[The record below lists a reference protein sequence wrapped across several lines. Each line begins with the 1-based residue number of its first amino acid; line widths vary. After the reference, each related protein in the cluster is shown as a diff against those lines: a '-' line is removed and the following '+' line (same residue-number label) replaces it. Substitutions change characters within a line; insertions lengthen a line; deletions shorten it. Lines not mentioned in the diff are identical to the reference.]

1 MEEQKKFAGD
11 EVSFGSAISFS
22 LTDLIHL
29 VINNWYWFVI
39 SVAICMAAATYYI
52 KKTPKTYSRTA
63 TILVKDSRKGG
74 NSDLMAFSDVAGV
87 NTRKSVDNELVILKS
102 NKLRHD
108 VARRLR
114 LDISYSDKVGL
125 RPRNLYGISPI
136 EMSIVNDNETDSF
149 AFTLTI
155 GADSTISLTHFA
167 GMGVNESTASSTV
180 NAHLGD
186 TINTPIGDIIIN
198 PTLYYNKN
206 EKGHV
211 IRVSKSSIAAASG
224 LATVNVSL
232 ADKNSSII
240 AISKMDSNPRR
251 AEDIINTLII
261 CYEED
266 TKADKKR
273 VSEATAAFI
282 SDRLALISGELGD
295 VDEDV
300 ASFKQSHQMVSLE
313 SEAARN
319 MSESD
324 RFRMEGLQLENQIR
338 MANFIKDYLL
348 DPSHTND
355 LIPAAVA
362 VSDAATNTNISTYNE
377 TLIRRDKLLANSSI
391 SNPMIQEIDSQLSA
405 IRRSIIASID
415 NQIATLNIQLDNIR
429 AQQNRAAS
437 RVSAIPRQEKQIQS
451 ITRQQKIKEEL
462 YLYLLNKREE
472 NEIALNVVEGNARII
487 DPAYGSGA
495 PVAPL
500 VSTILLTA
508 LLLGLAV
515 PLVIL
520 YVIEILNTT
529 IRGRKDLEENLSV
542 PFLGEIPL
550 FKGEADR
557 GIVVRDN
564 SSDAVSE
571 AMRIIRS
578 NMAFMKVKNE
588 SLQSIMVTSSNPH
601 AGKTFVSSNLAMSLA
616 LTNKRV
622 ILIDFDLRR
631 RTLSKEFGQR
641 HNRKGL
647 SSFLAGTFTEMDDI
661 IFNSNMN
668 ANLDIIFAGPQ
679 PPNPAE
685 MLLSEKLDKMI
696 EELKKRYDYVILD
709 AVPSMMIADAQIINR
724 LADLTIYVVREGL
737 LDRRQLPDIER
748 LYVDGKLRNM
758 SLILNGSSS
767 NNGYGYRHGYGY
779 QYGYGYHYGHS
790 DDSEGRSKKK
800 KSLLNKLKRK

>member
-1 MEEQKKFAGD
+1 MEEQKFFVGNEAPPK
-11 EVSFGSAISFS
+11 ESSFGFS
-22 LTDLIHL
+22 LTDFLHL
-29 VINNWYWFVI
+29 LLKNWYWFLI
-39 SVAICMAAATYYI
+39 SITICLAAATFYI
-52 KKTPKTYSRTA
+52 KKTPKTYVRTA
-63 TILVKDSRKGG
+63 TILVKDTRKGG

-87 NTRKSVDNELVILKS
+87 NTRKSVDNELIILKS

-114 LDISYSDKVGL
+114 LDINYSDKVGL
-125 RPRNLYGISPI
+125 RPRNLYGISPVA
-136 EMSIVNDNETDSF
+136 MSIVNDNETDSF

-155 GADSTISLTHFA
+155 GADSTVSLTDFA
-167 GMGVNESTASSTV
+167 GMGVNESAASSIV
-180 NAHLGD
+180 KAHLGD
-186 TINTPIGDIIIN
+186 TINTPIGGIIIN

-206 EKGHV
+206 EEGHV
-211 IRVSKSSIAAASG
+211 IRISKSSIAAASG
-224 LATVNVSL
+224 LATVSVAL

-251 AEDIINTLII
+251 AEDIINMLIT
-261 CYEED
+261 CYEDD

-282 SDRLALISGELGD
+282 SDRLALISSELGD

-338 MANFIKDYLL
+338 MSNFIKDYLL
-348 DPSHTND
+348 DPTHTND

-362 VSDAATNTNISTYNE
+362 VSDPATNANIANYNE
-377 TLIRRDKLLANSSI
+377 TLIRRDKLLANSST

-429 AQQNRAAS
+429 MQQNRAAS

-495 PVAPL
+495 PVAPI
-500 VSTILLTA
+500 VSSILLAA

-515 PLVIL
+515 PLAIL

-529 IRGRKDLEENLSV
+529 IRGRKDLEEHLSV
-542 PFLGEIPL
+542 PFLGEVPL
-550 FKGEADR
+550 FKGTMDH
-557 GIVVRDN
+557 GIVVRDH
-564 SSDAVSE
+564 STDAVSE

-578 NMAFMKVKNE
+578 NMTFMKAKSE
-588 SLQSIMVTSSNPH
+588 RLQSIMITSSNPH
-601 AGKTFVSSNLAMSLA
+601 AGKTFISSNLAMSLA

-647 SSFLAGTFTEMDDI
+647 SSYLAGTFTELNDI

-668 ANLDIIFAGPQ
+668 ANLDIIYAGPQ

-685 MLLSEKLDKMI
+685 MLMSEKLDKMM
-696 EELKKRYDYVILD
+696 EELKTRYDYVIID

-748 LYVDGKLRNM
+748 LYTSGKFSNM
-758 SLILNGSSS
+758 SIILNGSSS

-790 DDSEGRSKKK
+790 EDGEQKSKK
-800 KSLLNKLKRK
+800 KSLLDRLKKK

>member
-1 MEEQKKFAGD
+1 MEEQKYFMDNENQKDSYLG
-11 EVSFGSAISFS
+11 FS
-22 LTDLIHL
+22 LTDFLHL
-29 VINNWYWFVI
+29 VLKNWYWFII
-39 SVAICMAAATYYI
+39 SIVVCLAAATFYI
-52 KKTPKTYSRTA
+52 KKTPKTYVRTA

-74 NSDLMAFSDVAGV
+74 NSDLIAFSDVAGV

-114 LDISYSDKVGL
+114 LDINYTDKVGL

-136 EMSIVNDNETDSF
+136 AMTIINDNETDSF

-155 GADSTISLTHFA
+155 GADSTVSLTNFA
-167 GMGVNESTASSTV
+167 GTGVNETAATSTV
-180 NAHLGD
+180 TANIGD
-186 TINTPIGDIIIN
+186 TINTPIGSIIIN
-198 PTLYYNKN
+198 PTLYYNQN

-211 IRVSKSSIAAASG
+211 IHVSKTSIASAAG
-224 LATVNVSL
+224 LASVNVSL

-240 AISKMDSNPRR
+240 AISKTDSNPRR
-251 AEDIINTLII
+251 AEDVINTLIT
-261 CYEED
+261 CYEDD
-266 TKADKKR
+266 TKTDKKR
-273 VSEATAAFI
+273 ISEATAAFI

-300 ASFKQSHQMVSLE
+300 ANFKQSHQMVSLE

-338 MANFIKDYLL
+338 MSNFIKDYLL

-355 LIPAAVA
+355 LIPAAVV
-362 VSDAATNTNISTYNE
+362 VSDIAISSNIASYNE

-429 AQQNRAAS
+429 TQENRAAN

-472 NEIALNVVEGNARII
+472 NEIALNVIEGNARII
-487 DPAYGSGA
+487 DPAYGSNT
-495 PVAPL
+495 PVAPQTT
-500 VSTILLTA
+500 TILLAA
-508 LLLGLAV
+508 LVLGLAF
-515 PLVIL
+515 PMMIL
-520 YVIEILNTT
+520 YVIELLNTT
-529 IRGRKDLEENLSV
+529 IRGRKDLEENLSI
-542 PFLGEIPL
+542 PFLGEVPL
-550 FKGEADR
+550 HKGSTDH
-557 GIVVRDN
+557 GIVVRNN
-564 SSDAVSE
+564 STDPVSE

-578 NMAFMKVKNE
+578 NMAFMKVQSE
-588 SLQSIMVTSSNPH
+588 RLQTIMVTSSNPS
-601 AGKTFVSSNLAMSLA
+601 AGKTFISSNLAMSLA

-622 ILIDFDLRR
+622 VLIDFDLRR

-647 SSFLAGTFTEMDDI
+647 SSYLAGTFTDLSDI
-661 IFNSNMN
+661 IFSSNMN
-668 ANLDIIFAGPQ
+668 ANFDIIYSGPQ

-685 MLLSEKLDKMI
+685 MLMSEKLDKMI
-696 EELKKRYDYVILD
+696 EELKKRYDYVIID
-709 AVPSMMIADAQIINR
+709 AVPSMMVADAQIINR

-748 LYVDGKLRNM
+748 LYTSGKFSNM
-758 SLILNGSSS
+758 SLILNGASGQS
-767 NNGYGYRHGYGY
+767 GYGYRHGYGY
-779 QYGYGYHYGHS
+779 QYGYGYGQDNKS
-790 DDSEGRSKKK
+790 TKRSAFDIFK
-800 KSLLNKLKRK
+800 KSNP

>member
-1 MEEQKKFAGD
+1 MEEQKYFMGNETPK
-11 EVSFGSAISFS
+11 ESTFGFS
-22 LTDLIHL
+22 LTDFLHVL
-29 VINNWYWFVI
+29 LKNWYWFII
-39 SVAICMAAATYYI
+39 SVVVCLAAATFHI
-52 KKTPKTYSRTA
+52 KRTPKTYVRTA

-74 NSDLMAFSDVAGV
+74 NSDLIAFSDVAGV
-87 NTRKSVDNELVILKS
+87 NTRKSVDNELVILNS

-114 LDISYSDKVGL
+114 LDINYTDKVGL

-136 EMSIVNDNETDSF
+136 AMVIVNDNETDSF

-155 GADSTISLTHFA
+155 GADSTVSMTNFS
-167 GMGVNESTASSTV
+167 GMGVNETAATSTIK
-180 NAHLGD
+180 AHLGD
-186 TINTPIGDIIIN
+186 TINTPIGGIIIN

-211 IRVSKSSIAAASG
+211 INVSKSSIAAAAG
-224 LATVNVSL
+224 LASVNVAL

-251 AEDIINTLII
+251 AEDVINTLIT
-261 CYEED
+261 CYEDD
-266 TKADKKR
+266 TKTDKKR

-348 DPSHTND
+348 DPTHTND

-362 VSDAATNTNISTYNE
+362 VSDAAINSNIANYNE
-377 TLIRRDKLLANSSI
+377 TLIRRDKLLANSST

-429 AQQNRAAS
+429 TQESRATN

-487 DPAYGSGA
+487 DPAYGSNA
-495 PVAPL
+495 PVAPQT
-500 VSTILLTA
+500 STILLVA
-508 LLLGLAV
+508 LVLGLAI

-529 IRGRKDLEENLSV
+529 IRGRKDLEENLSI
-542 PFLGEIPL
+542 PFLGEVPL
-550 FKGEADR
+550 HKGSTDH
-557 GIVVRDN
+557 GIVVRDH
-564 SSDAVSE
+564 STDPVSE

-578 NMAFMKVKNE
+578 NMAFMKA
-588 SLQSIMVTSSNPH
+588 QSERMQTIMVTSSNPS
-601 AGKTFVSSNLAMSLA
+601 AGKTFISSNLAMSLA

-622 ILIDFDLRR
+622 VLIDFDLRR

-647 SSFLAGTFTEMDDI
+647 SSYLAGTFTELSDI
-661 IFNSNMN
+661 IFSSNMN
-668 ANLDIIFAGPQ
+668 TNLDIIYSGPQ

-685 MLLSEKLDKMI
+685 MLMSEKLDKMI
-696 EELKKRYDYVILD
+696 EELKQRYDYVIFD
-709 AVPSMMIADAQIINR
+709 AVPSMMVADAQIINR

-748 LYVDGKLRNM
+748 LYTSGKFSNM
-758 SLILNGSSS
+758 SVILNGASGQS
-767 NNGYGYRHGYGY
+767 GYGYRHGYGY
-779 QYGYGYHYGHS
+779 QYGYGYGH
-790 DDSEGRSKKK
+790 EGKSKKK
-800 KSLLNKLKRK
+800 SVFSIFKKK

>member
-1 MEEQKKFAGD
+1 MDNENQKDSYLG
-11 EVSFGSAISFS
+11 FS
-22 LTDLIHL
+22 LTDFLHL
-29 VINNWYWFVI
+29 VLKNWYWFII
-39 SVAICMAAATYYI
+39 SIVVCLAAATFYI
-52 KKTPKTYSRTA
+52 KKTPKTYVRTA

-74 NSDLMAFSDVAGV
+74 NSDLIAFSDVAGV

-114 LDISYSDKVGL
+114 LDINYTDKVGL

-136 EMSIVNDNETDSF
+136 AMTIINDNETDSF

-155 GADSTISLTHFA
+155 GADSTVSLTNFA
-167 GMGVNESTASSTV
+167 GTGVNETAATSTITA
-180 NAHLGD
+180 NIGD
-186 TINTPIGDIIIN
+186 TINTPIGSIIIN
-198 PTLYYNKN
+198 PTLYYNQN

-211 IRVSKSSIAAASG
+211 IHVSKTSIASAAG
-224 LATVNVSL
+224 LASVNVSL

-240 AISKMDSNPRR
+240 AISKTDSNPRR
-251 AEDIINTLII
+251 AEDVINTLIT
-261 CYEED
+261 CYEDD
-266 TKADKKR
+266 TKTDKKR
-273 VSEATAAFI
+273 ISEATAAFI

-300 ASFKQSHQMVSLE
+300 ANFKQAHQMVSLE

-338 MANFIKDYLL
+338 MSNFIKDYLL

-355 LIPAAVA
+355 LIPAAVV
-362 VSDAATNTNISTYNE
+362 VSDIAISANIASYNE

-429 AQQNRAAS
+429 TQENRAAN

-472 NEIALNVVEGNARII
+472 NEIALNVIEGNARII
-487 DPAYGSGA
+487 DPAYGSNT
-495 PVAPL
+495 PVAPQTT
-500 VSTILLTA
+500 TILLVA
-508 LLLGLAV
+508 LVLGLAF
-515 PLVIL
+515 PMMIL
-520 YVIEILNTT
+520 YVIELLNTT
-529 IRGRKDLEENLSV
+529 IRGRKDLEENLSI
-542 PFLGEIPL
+542 PFLGEVPL
-550 FKGEADR
+550 HKGSMDH

-564 SSDAVSE
+564 STDPVSE

-578 NMAFMKVKNE
+578 NMAFMKVQSE
-588 SLQSIMVTSSNPH
+588 RLQTIMVTSSNPS
-601 AGKTFVSSNLAMSLA
+601 AGKTFISSNLAMSLA

-622 ILIDFDLRR
+622 VLIDFDLRR

-647 SSFLAGTFTEMDDI
+647 SSYLAGTLTDLSDI
-661 IFNSNMN
+661 IFSSNMN
-668 ANLDIIFAGPQ
+668 ANFDIIYSGPQ

-685 MLLSEKLDKMI
+685 MLMSEKLDKMI
-696 EELKKRYDYVILD
+696 EELKKRYDYVIID
-709 AVPSMMIADAQIINR
+709 AVPSMMVADAQIINR

-748 LYVDGKLRNM
+748 LYTSGKFSNM
-758 SLILNGSSS
+758 SLVLNGASGQS
-767 NNGYGYRHGYGY
+767 GYGYRHGYGY
-779 QYGYGYHYGHS
+779 QYGYGYGQDNKS
-790 DDSEGRSKKK
+790 TKRSAFDIFKKK
-800 KSLLNKLKRK
+800 

>member
-1 MEEQKKFAGD
+1 
-11 EVSFGSAISFS
+11 
-22 LTDLIHL
+22 
-29 VINNWYWFVI
+29 
-39 SVAICMAAATYYI
+39 
-52 KKTPKTYSRTA
+52 
-63 TILVKDSRKGG
+63 
-74 NSDLMAFSDVAGV
+74 
-87 NTRKSVDNELVILKS
+87 
-102 NKLRHD
+102 
-108 VARRLR
+108 
-114 LDISYSDKVGL
+114 
-125 RPRNLYGISPI
+125 
-136 EMSIVNDNETDSF
+136 
-149 AFTLTI
+149 
-155 GADSTISLTHFA
+155 
-167 GMGVNESTASSTV
+167 
-180 NAHLGD
+180 
-186 TINTPIGDIIIN
+186 
-198 PTLYYNKN
+198 
-206 EKGHV
+206 
-211 IRVSKSSIAAASG
+211 
-224 LATVNVSL
+224 
-232 ADKNSSII
+232 
-240 AISKMDSNPRR
+240 MDSNPRR
-251 AEDIINTLII
+251 AEDIINMLIT
-261 CYEED
+261 CYEDD

-282 SDRLALISGELGD
+282 SDRLALISSELGD

-338 MANFIKDYLL
+338 MSNFIKDYLL
-348 DPSHTND
+348 DPTHTND

-362 VSDAATNTNISTYNE
+362 VSDPATNANIANYNE
-377 TLIRRDKLLANSSI
+377 TLIRRDKLLANSST

-429 AQQNRAAS
+429 MQQNRAAS

-495 PVAPL
+495 PVAPI
-500 VSTILLTA
+500 VSSILLAA

-515 PLVIL
+515 PLAIL

-529 IRGRKDLEENLSV
+529 IRGRKDLEEHLSV
-542 PFLGEIPL
+542 PFLGEVPL
-550 FKGEADR
+550 FKGTMDH
-557 GIVVRDN
+557 GIVVRDH
-564 SSDAVSE
+564 STDAVSE

-578 NMAFMKVKNE
+578 NMTFMKAKSE
-588 SLQSIMVTSSNPH
+588 RLQSIMITSSNPH
-601 AGKTFVSSNLAMSLA
+601 AGKTFISSNLSMSLA

-647 SSFLAGTFTEMDDI
+647 SSYLAGTFTELNDI

-668 ANLDIIFAGPQ
+668 ANLDIIYAGPQ

-685 MLLSEKLDKMI
+685 MLMSEKLDKMM
-696 EELKKRYDYVILD
+696 EELKTRYDYVIID

-748 LYVDGKLRNM
+748 LYTSGKFSNM
-758 SLILNGSSS
+758 SIILNGSSS

-790 DDSEGRSKKK
+790 DDGEQKSKK
-800 KSLLNKLKRK
+800 KSLLDRFKKK

>member
-1 MEEQKKFAGD
+1 MEEQKYFMDNENQKDSYLG
-11 EVSFGSAISFS
+11 FS
-22 LTDLIHL
+22 LTDFLHL
-29 VINNWYWFVI
+29 VLKNWYWFII
-39 SVAICMAAATYYI
+39 SIVVCLAAATFYI
-52 KKTPKTYSRTA
+52 KKTPKTYVRTA

-74 NSDLMAFSDVAGV
+74 NSDLIAFSDVAGV

-114 LDISYSDKVGL
+114 LDINYTDKVGL

-136 EMSIVNDNETDSF
+136 AMTIINYNETDSF

-155 GADSTISLTHFA
+155 GADSTVSLTNFA
-167 GMGVNESTASSTV
+167 GTGVNETAATSTV
-180 NAHLGD
+180 TANLGD
-186 TINTPIGDIIIN
+186 TINTPIGSIIIN
-198 PTLYYNKN
+198 PTLYYNQN

-211 IRVSKSSIAAASG
+211 IHVSKTSIASAAG
-224 LATVNVSL
+224 LASVNVSL

-240 AISKMDSNPRR
+240 AISKTDSNPRR
-251 AEDIINTLII
+251 AEDVINTLIT
-261 CYEED
+261 CYEDD
-266 TKADKKR
+266 TKTDKKR
-273 VSEATAAFI
+273 ISEATAAFI

-300 ASFKQSHQMVSLE
+300 ANFKQSHQMVSLE

-338 MANFIKDYLL
+338 MSNFIKDYLL

-355 LIPAAVA
+355 LIPAAVV
-362 VSDAATNTNISTYNE
+362 VSDIAISSNIASYNE
-377 TLIRRDKLLANSSI
+377 TLIRRDKLLANSST

-429 AQQNRAAS
+429 TQENRAAN

-487 DPAYGSGA
+487 DPAYGSNT
-495 PVAPL
+495 PVAPQTT
-500 VSTILLTA
+500 TILLAA
-508 LLLGLAV
+508 LVLGLAF
-515 PLVIL
+515 PMMIL
-520 YVIEILNTT
+520 YVIELLNTT
-529 IRGRKDLEENLSV
+529 IRGRKDLEENLSI
-542 PFLGEIPL
+542 PFLGEVPL
-550 FKGEADR
+550 HKGSTDH
-557 GIVVRDN
+557 GIVVRNN
-564 SSDAVSE
+564 STDPVSE

-578 NMAFMKVKNE
+578 NMAFMKVQSE
-588 SLQSIMVTSSNPH
+588 RLQTIMVTSSNPS
-601 AGKTFVSSNLAMSLA
+601 AGKTFISSNLAMSLA

-622 ILIDFDLRR
+622 VLIDFDLRR

-647 SSFLAGTFTEMDDI
+647 SSYLAGTFTDLSDI
-661 IFNSNMN
+661 IFSSNMN
-668 ANLDIIFAGPQ
+668 ANFDIIYSGPQ

-685 MLLSEKLDKMI
+685 MLMSEKLDKMI
-696 EELKKRYDYVILD
+696 EELKKRYDYVIID
-709 AVPSMMIADAQIINR
+709 AVPSMMVADAQIINR

-748 LYVDGKLRNM
+748 LYTSGKFSNM
-758 SLILNGSSS
+758 SLILNGASGQS
-767 NNGYGYRHGYGY
+767 GYGYRHGYGY
-779 QYGYGYHYGHS
+779 QYGYGYGQDNKS
-790 DDSEGRSKKK
+790 TKRSAFDIFK
-800 KSLLNKLKRK
+800 KSNP

>member
-1 MEEQKKFAGD
+1 MEEQKYFMDNENQKDSYLG
-11 EVSFGSAISFS
+11 FS
-22 LTDLIHL
+22 LTDFLHL
-29 VINNWYWFVI
+29 VLKNWYWFII
-39 SVAICMAAATYYI
+39 SIVVCLAAATFYI
-52 KKTPKTYSRTA
+52 KKTPKTYVRTA

-74 NSDLMAFSDVAGV
+74 NSDLIAFSDVAGV

-114 LDISYSDKVGL
+114 LDINYTDKVGL

-136 EMSIVNDNETDSF
+136 AMTIINDNETDSF

-155 GADSTISLTHFA
+155 GADSTVSLTNFA
-167 GMGVNESTASSTV
+167 GTGVNETAATSTITA
-180 NAHLGD
+180 NIGD
-186 TINTPIGDIIIN
+186 TINTPIGSIIIN
-198 PTLYYNKN
+198 PTLYYNQN

-211 IRVSKSSIAAASG
+211 IHVSKTSIASAAG
-224 LATVNVSL
+224 LASVNVSL

-240 AISKMDSNPRR
+240 AISKTDSNPRR
-251 AEDIINTLII
+251 AEDVINTLIT
-261 CYEED
+261 CYEDD
-266 TKADKKR
+266 TKTDKKR
-273 VSEATAAFI
+273 ISEATAAFI

-300 ASFKQSHQMVSLE
+300 ANFKQAHQMVSLE

-338 MANFIKDYLL
+338 MSNFIKDYLL

-355 LIPAAVA
+355 LIPAAVV
-362 VSDAATNTNISTYNE
+362 VSDIAISSNIASYNE

-429 AQQNRAAS
+429 TQENRAAN

-472 NEIALNVVEGNARII
+472 NEIALNVIEGNARII
-487 DPAYGSGA
+487 DPAYGSNT
-495 PVAPL
+495 PVAPQTT
-500 VSTILLTA
+500 TILLVA
-508 LLLGLAV
+508 LVLGLAF
-515 PLVIL
+515 PMMIL
-520 YVIEILNTT
+520 YVIELLNTT
-529 IRGRKDLEENLSV
+529 IRGRKDLEENLSI
-542 PFLGEIPL
+542 PFLGEVPL
-550 FKGEADR
+550 HKGSMDH

-564 SSDAVSE
+564 STDPVSE

-578 NMAFMKVKNE
+578 NMAFMKVQSE
-588 SLQSIMVTSSNPH
+588 RLQTIMVTSSNPS
-601 AGKTFVSSNLAMSLA
+601 AGKTFISSNLAMSLA

-622 ILIDFDLRR
+622 VLIDFDLRR

-647 SSFLAGTFTEMDDI
+647 SSYLAGTLTDLSDI
-661 IFNSNMN
+661 IFSSNMN
-668 ANLDIIFAGPQ
+668 ANLDIIYSGPQ

-685 MLLSEKLDKMI
+685 MLMSEKLDKMI
-696 EELKKRYDYVILD
+696 EELKKRYDYVIID
-709 AVPSMMIADAQIINR
+709 AVPSMMVADAQIINR

-748 LYVDGKLRNM
+748 LYTSGKFSNM
-758 SLILNGSSS
+758 SLVLNGASGQS
-767 NNGYGYRHGYGY
+767 GYGYRHGYGY
-779 QYGYGYHYGHS
+779 QYGYGYGQDNKS
-790 DDSEGRSKKK
+790 TKRSAFDIFKKK
-800 KSLLNKLKRK
+800 

>member
-1 MEEQKKFAGD
+1 MDNENQKDSYLG
-11 EVSFGSAISFS
+11 FS
-22 LTDLIHL
+22 LTDFLHL
-29 VINNWYWFVI
+29 VLKNWYWFII
-39 SVAICMAAATYYI
+39 SIVVCLAAATFYI
-52 KKTPKTYSRTA
+52 KKTPKTYVRTA

-74 NSDLMAFSDVAGV
+74 NSDLIAFSDVAGV

-114 LDISYSDKVGL
+114 LDINYTDKVGL

-136 EMSIVNDNETDSF
+136 AMTIINDNETDSF

-155 GADSTISLTHFA
+155 GADSTVSLTNFA
-167 GMGVNESTASSTV
+167 GTSVNETAATSTV
-180 NAHLGD
+180 TANIGD
-186 TINTPIGDIIIN
+186 TINTPIGSIIIN
-198 PTLYYNKN
+198 PTLYYNQN

-211 IRVSKSSIAAASG
+211 IHVSKTSIASAAG
-224 LATVNVSL
+224 LASVNVSL

-240 AISKMDSNPRR
+240 AISKTDSNPRR
-251 AEDIINTLII
+251 AEDVINTLIT
-261 CYEED
+261 CYEDD
-266 TKADKKR
+266 TKTDKKR
-273 VSEATAAFI
+273 ISEATAAFI

-300 ASFKQSHQMVSLE
+300 ANFKQSHQMVSLE

-338 MANFIKDYLL
+338 MSNFIKDYLL

-355 LIPAAVA
+355 LIPAAVV
-362 VSDAATNTNISTYNE
+362 VSDIAISSNIASYNE

-429 AQQNRAAS
+429 TQENRAAN

-472 NEIALNVVEGNARII
+472 NEIALNVIEGNARII
-487 DPAYGSGA
+487 DPAYGSNT
-495 PVAPL
+495 PVAPQTT
-500 VSTILLTA
+500 TILLAA
-508 LLLGLAV
+508 LVLGLAF
-515 PLVIL
+515 PMMIL
-520 YVIEILNTT
+520 YVIELLNTT
-529 IRGRKDLEENLSV
+529 IRGRKDLEENLSI
-542 PFLGEIPL
+542 PFLGEVPL
-550 FKGEADR
+550 HKGSMDH

-564 SSDAVSE
+564 STDPVSE

-578 NMAFMKVKNE
+578 NMAFMKVQSE
-588 SLQSIMVTSSNPH
+588 RLQTIMVTSSNPS
-601 AGKTFVSSNLAMSLA
+601 AGKTFISSNLAMSLA

-622 ILIDFDLRR
+622 VLIDFDLRR

-647 SSFLAGTFTEMDDI
+647 SSYLAGTFTDLSDI
-661 IFNSNMN
+661 IFSSNMN
-668 ANLDIIFAGPQ
+668 ANFDIIYSGPQ

-685 MLLSEKLDKMI
+685 MLMSEKLDKMI
-696 EELKKRYDYVILD
+696 EELKKRYDYVIID
-709 AVPSMMIADAQIINR
+709 AVPSMMVADAQIINR

-748 LYVDGKLRNM
+748 LYTSGKFSNM
-758 SLILNGSSS
+758 SLILNGASGQS
-767 NNGYGYRHGYGY
+767 GYGYRHGYGY
-779 QYGYGYHYGHS
+779 QYGYGYGQDNKS
-790 DDSEGRSKKK
+790 TKRSAFDIFKKK
-800 KSLLNKLKRK
+800 

>member
-1 MEEQKKFAGD
+1 MEEQKKFTVD
-11 EVSFGSAISFS
+11 EGSFGSAVSFS

-29 VINNWYWFVI
+29 VLNNWYWFIISSVI
-39 SVAICMAAATYYI
+39 CLAVATFYI

-74 NSDLMAFSDVAGV
+74 NSDLIAFSDVAGV

-114 LDISYSDKVGL
+114 LDIGYSDKEGL

-136 EMSIVNDNETDSF
+136 SMSIVNDNETDSF

-155 GADSTISLTHFA
+155 GADSTVSLTNFA
-167 GMGVNESTASSTV
+167 GMGVNETAATSTV
-180 NAHLGD
+180 KAHLGD
-186 TINTPIGDIIIN
+186 TINSPIGRIIIN
-198 PTLYYNKN
+198 PTLYYSKN
-206 EKGHV
+206 DKGRV
-211 IRVSKSSIAAASG
+211 INVSKTSIAAAAG
-224 LATVNVSL
+224 LVSVNVAL

-251 AEDIINTLII
+251 AEDILNTLIS
-261 CYEED
+261 CYED
-266 TKADKKR
+266 DAKSDKKR
-273 VSEATAAFI
+273 ISEATAEFI
-282 SDRLALISGELGD
+282 SDRLALISSELGD

-362 VSDAATNTNISTYNE
+362 VSDAAINANIANYNE
-377 TLIRRDKLLANSSI
+377 TLIRRDKLLANSST
-391 SNPMIQEIDSQLSA
+391 SNPMIQEIDGQLSA

-415 NQIATLNIQLDNIR
+415 NQIATLNIQRDNIR
-429 AQQNRAAS
+429 TQEDRATS

-487 DPAYGSGA
+487 DPAYGSNA
-495 PVAPL
+495 PVAPQT
-500 VSTILLTA
+500 SSILLAA
-508 LLLGLAV
+508 LLIGLAI

-529 IRGRKDLEENLSV
+529 IRGRKDLEDNLSI

-550 FKGEADR
+550 YKGQMDNN

-564 SSDAVSE
+564 STDAVSE

-578 NMAFMKVKNE
+578 NMAFMKVQSE
-588 SLQSIMVTSSNPH
+588 RLQSIMVTSSNPH

-616 LTNKRV
+616 LTDKRV
-622 ILIDFDLRR
+622 VLIDFDLRR

-641 HNRKGL
+641 NNRKGL
-647 SSFLAGTFTEMDDI
+647 SSYLAGTFTELDDI
-661 IFNSNMN
+661 IFNSNMH
-668 ANLDIIFAGPQ
+668 ANLDMIYAGPQ

-685 MLLSEKLDKMI
+685 MLLSDKLDKMI
-696 EELKKRYDYVILD
+696 AELKKRYDYVIID
-709 AVPSMMIADAQIINR
+709 AVPALMVADAQIIDR
-724 LADLTIYVVREGL
+724 LADLAIYVVREGL

-748 LYVDGKLRNM
+748 LYVNGRFHNM
-758 SLILNGSSS
+758 SVVLNGSSS
-767 NNGYGYRHGYGY
+767 QNGYGYRHGYGY
-779 QYGYGYHYGHS
+779 GYGYGYING
-790 DDSEGRSKKK
+790 EGKKK
-800 KSLLNKLKRK
+800 KSSFVDKLKKKVKK

>member
-1 MEEQKKFAGD
+1 MEEQKFFVGNEAPPK
-11 EVSFGSAISFS
+11 ESSFGFS
-22 LTDLIHL
+22 LTDFLHL
-29 VINNWYWFVI
+29 LLKNWYWFLI
-39 SVAICMAAATYYI
+39 SITICLAAATFYI
-52 KKTPKTYSRTA
+52 KKTPKTYVRTA
-63 TILVKDSRKGG
+63 TILVKDTRKGG

-87 NTRKSVDNELVILKS
+87 NTRKSVDNELIILKS

-114 LDISYSDKVGL
+114 LDINYSDKVGL
-125 RPRNLYGISPI
+125 RPRNLYGISPVA
-136 EMSIVNDNETDSF
+136 MSIVNDNETDSF

-155 GADSTISLTHFA
+155 GADSTVSLTDFV
-167 GMGVNESTASSTV
+167 GMGVNETAATSTIK
-180 NAHLGD
+180 AHLRD
-186 TINTPIGDIIIN
+186 TISTPIGSIIIN

-206 EKGHV
+206 EIGHV
-211 IRVSKSSIAAASG
+211 IHVSKSSIAAAAS
-224 LATVNVSL
+224 LASVNVAL

-251 AEDIINTLII
+251 AEDVINMLIT
-261 CYEED
+261 CYED
-266 TKADKKR
+266 DAKTDKKR
-273 VSEATAAFI
+273 ISEATAEFI
-282 SDRLALISGELGD
+282 SDRLALISSELGD

-338 MANFIKDYLL
+338 MSNFIKDYLL
-348 DPSHTND
+348 DPTHTND

-362 VSDAATNTNISTYNE
+362 VSDAATNANIANYNE
-377 TLIRRDKLLANSSI
+377 TLIRRDKLLANSST

-429 AQQNRAAS
+429 TQQNRAAS

-495 PVAPL
+495 PVAPQI
-500 VSTILLTA
+500 STILLAA
-508 LLLGLAV
+508 LLLGLAI
-515 PLVIL
+515 PMVIL

-529 IRGRKDLEENLSV
+529 IRGRKDLEDNLSI
-542 PFLGEIPL
+542 PFLGEVPL
-550 FKGEADR
+550 HKGAMDR
-557 GIVVRDN
+557 GIVVRDH
-564 SSDAVSE
+564 STDPVSE

-578 NMAFMKVKNE
+578 NMAFMKAQSSN
-588 SLQSIMVTSSNPH
+588 LQTIMITSSNPH
-601 AGKTFVSSNLAMSLA
+601 AGKTFISSNLAMSLA

-647 SSFLAGTFTEMDDI
+647 SSYLAGTFTELNDI
-661 IFNSNMN
+661 IFNSDMN
-668 ANLDIIFAGPQ
+668 ANLDIIYAGPQ

-685 MLLSEKLDKMI
+685 MLMSEKLDKMM
-696 EELKKRYDYVILD
+696 EELKTRYDYVIID

-724 LADLTIYVVREGL
+724 LAELTIYVVREGL

-748 LYVDGKLRNM
+748 LYTSGKFNNM
-758 SLILNGSSS
+758 SIILNGASS

-779 QYGYGYHYGHS
+779 QYGYGYGHS
-790 DDSEGRSKKK
+790 DSKSKKK
-800 KSLLNKLKRK
+800 SVLNRLKKK

>member
-1 MEEQKKFAGD
+1 MDNENQKDSYLG
-11 EVSFGSAISFS
+11 FS
-22 LTDLIHL
+22 LTDFLHL
-29 VINNWYWFVI
+29 VLKNWYWFII
-39 SVAICMAAATYYI
+39 SIVVCLAAATFYI
-52 KKTPKTYSRTA
+52 KKTPKTYVRTA

-74 NSDLMAFSDVAGV
+74 NSDLIAFSDVAGV

-114 LDISYSDKVGL
+114 LDINYTDKVGL

-136 EMSIVNDNETDSF
+136 AMTIINYNETDSF

-155 GADSTISLTHFA
+155 GADSTVSLTNFA
-167 GMGVNESTASSTV
+167 GTGVNETAATSTV
-180 NAHLGD
+180 TANLGD
-186 TINTPIGDIIIN
+186 TINTPIGSIIIN
-198 PTLYYNKN
+198 PTLYYNQN

-211 IRVSKSSIAAASG
+211 IHVSKTSIASAAG
-224 LATVNVSL
+224 LASVNVSL

-240 AISKMDSNPRR
+240 AISKTDSNPRR
-251 AEDIINTLII
+251 AEDVINTLIP
-261 CYEED
+261 CYEDD
-266 TKADKKR
+266 TKTDKKR
-273 VSEATAAFI
+273 ISEATAAFI

-300 ASFKQSHQMVSLE
+300 ANFKQSHQMVSLE

-338 MANFIKDYLL
+338 MSNFIKDYLL

-355 LIPAAVA
+355 LIPAAVV
-362 VSDAATNTNISTYNE
+362 VSDIAISSNIASYNE
-377 TLIRRDKLLANSSI
+377 TLIRRDKLLANSST

-429 AQQNRAAS
+429 TQENRAAN

-487 DPAYGSGA
+487 DPAYGSNT
-495 PVAPL
+495 PVAPQTT
-500 VSTILLTA
+500 TILLAA
-508 LLLGLAV
+508 LVLGLAF
-515 PLVIL
+515 PMMIL
-520 YVIEILNTT
+520 YVIELLNTT
-529 IRGRKDLEENLSV
+529 IRGRKDLEENLSI
-542 PFLGEIPL
+542 PFLGEVPL
-550 FKGEADR
+550 HKGSMDH

-564 SSDAVSE
+564 STDPVSE

-578 NMAFMKVKNE
+578 NMAFMKVQSE
-588 SLQSIMVTSSNPH
+588 RLQTIMVTSSNPS
-601 AGKTFVSSNLAMSLA
+601 AGKTFISSNLAMSLA

-622 ILIDFDLRR
+622 VLIDFDLRR

-647 SSFLAGTFTEMDDI
+647 SSYLAGTLTDLSGI
-661 IFNSNMN
+661 IFSSNMN
-668 ANLDIIFAGPQ
+668 ANFDIIYSGPQ

-685 MLLSEKLDKMI
+685 MLMSEKLDKMI
-696 EELKKRYDYVILD
+696 EELKKRYDYVIID
-709 AVPSMMIADAQIINR
+709 AVPSMMVADAQIINR

-748 LYVDGKLRNM
+748 LYTSGKFSNM
-758 SLILNGSSS
+758 SLILNGASGQS
-767 NNGYGYRHGYGY
+767 GYGYRHGYGY
-779 QYGYGYHYGHS
+779 QYGYGYGQDNKS
-790 DDSEGRSKKK
+790 TKRSAFDIFKKK
-800 KSLLNKLKRK
+800 

>member
-1 MEEQKKFAGD
+1 MEEQKYFMGNETPK
-11 EVSFGSAISFS
+11 ESSFGFS
-22 LTDLIHL
+22 LTDFLHVL
-29 VINNWYWFVI
+29 LKNWYWFII
-39 SVAICMAAATYYI
+39 SVVVCLAAATYYI
-52 KKTPKTYSRTA
+52 KKTPKTYVRTA

-74 NSDLMAFSDVAGV
+74 NSDLIAFSDVAGV
-87 NTRKSVDNELVILKS
+87 NTRKSVDNELVILNS

-114 LDISYSDKVGL
+114 LDINYTDKVGL

-136 EMSIVNDNETDSF
+136 AMAIVNDNETDSF

-155 GADSTISLTHFA
+155 GADGTVSMTNFA
-167 GMGVNESTASSTV
+167 GTGVNETAAASTIK
-180 NAHLGD
+180 AHLGD
-186 TINTPIGDIIIN
+186 TINTPIGSIIIN

-206 EKGHV
+206 EQGHV
-211 IRVSKSSIAAASG
+211 IHVSKTSIAAAAG
-224 LATVNVSL
+224 LATVNVAL

-251 AEDIINTLII
+251 AEDVINTLIT
-261 CYEED
+261 CYEDD
-266 TKADKKR
+266 TKTDKKR

-348 DPSHTND
+348 DPTHTND

-362 VSDAATNTNISTYNE
+362 VSDAAINSNIANYNE
-377 TLIRRDKLLANSSI
+377 TLIRRDKLLANSST

-429 AQQNRAAS
+429 TQENRAAN

-487 DPAYGSGA
+487 DPAYGSNA
-495 PVAPL
+495 PIAPQT
-500 VSTILLTA
+500 STILLAA
-508 LLLGLAV
+508 LVLGLAI

-529 IRGRKDLEENLSV
+529 IRGRKDLEDNLSI
-542 PFLGEIPL
+542 PFLGEVPL
-550 FKGEADR
+550 HKGSTDH

-564 SSDAVSE
+564 STDPVSE

-578 NMAFMKVKNE
+578 NMAFMKVQSE
-588 SLQSIMVTSSNPH
+588 RLQSIMVTSSNPS
-601 AGKTFVSSNLAMSLA
+601 AGKTFISSNLAMSLA

-622 ILIDFDLRR
+622 VLIDFDLRR

-647 SSFLAGTFTEMDDI
+647 SSYLAGTFTELNDV

-668 ANLDIIFAGPQ
+668 ANFDIIFSGPQ

-685 MLLSEKLDKMI
+685 MLMSEKLDKMI
-696 EELKKRYDYVILD
+696 EELKKRYDYVIID
-709 AVPSMMIADAQIINR
+709 AVPSMMVADAQIINR

-748 LYVDGKLRNM
+748 LYTSGKFSNM
-758 SLILNGSSS
+758 SVILNGASGQS
-767 NNGYGYRHGYGY
+767 GYGYRHGYGY
-779 QYGYGYHYGHS
+779 QYGYGYGHES
-790 DDSEGRSKKK
+790 KSKKK
-800 KSLLNKLKRK
+800 TLLGSLKKKK

>member
-1 MEEQKKFAGD
+1 MEEQKKFTVD
-11 EVSFGSAISFS
+11 EGSFGSAVSFS

-29 VINNWYWFVI
+29 VLNNWYWFIISSVI
-39 SVAICMAAATYYI
+39 CLAVATFYI

-74 NSDLMAFSDVAGV
+74 NSDLIAFSDVAGV

-114 LDISYSDKVGL
+114 LDIGYSDKEGL

-136 EMSIVNDNETDSF
+136 SMSIVNDNETDSF

-155 GADSTISLTHFA
+155 GADSTVSLTNFA
-167 GMGVNESTASSTV
+167 GMGVNETAATSTV
-180 NAHLGD
+180 KAHLGD
-186 TINTPIGDIIIN
+186 TINSPIGRIIIN
-198 PTLYYNKN
+198 PTLYYSKN
-206 EKGHV
+206 DKGRV
-211 IRVSKSSIAAASG
+211 INVSKTSIAAAAG
-224 LATVNVSL
+224 LVSVNVAL

-251 AEDIINTLII
+251 AEDILNTLIS
-261 CYEED
+261 CYED
-266 TKADKKR
+266 DAKSDKKR
-273 VSEATAAFI
+273 ISEATAEFI
-282 SDRLALISGELGD
+282 SDRLALISSELGD

-362 VSDAATNTNISTYNE
+362 VSDAAINANIANYNE
-377 TLIRRDKLLANSSI
+377 TLIRRDKLLANSST
-391 SNPMIQEIDSQLSA
+391 SNPMIQEIDGQLSA

-415 NQIATLNIQLDNIR
+415 NQIATLNIQRDNIR
-429 AQQNRAAS
+429 TQENRATS

-487 DPAYGSGA
+487 DPAYGSNA
-495 PVAPL
+495 PVAPQT
-500 VSTILLTA
+500 SSILLAA
-508 LLLGLAV
+508 LLIGLAI

-529 IRGRKDLEENLSV
+529 IRGRKDLEDNLSI

-550 FKGEADR
+550 YKGQMDNN

-564 SSDAVSE
+564 STDAVSE

-578 NMAFMKVKNE
+578 NMAFMKVQSE
-588 SLQSIMVTSSNPH
+588 RLQSIMVTSSNPH

-616 LTNKRV
+616 LTDKRV
-622 ILIDFDLRR
+622 VLIDFDLRR

-641 HNRKGL
+641 NNRKGL
-647 SSFLAGTFTEMDDI
+647 SSYLAGTFTELDDI
-661 IFNSNMN
+661 IFNSNIH
-668 ANLDIIFAGPQ
+668 ANLDMIYAGPQ

-685 MLLSEKLDKMI
+685 MLLSDKLDKMI
-696 EELKKRYDYVILD
+696 AELKKRYDYVIID
-709 AVPSMMIADAQIINR
+709 AVPALMVADAQIIDR
-724 LADLTIYVVREGL
+724 LSDLTIYVVREGL

-748 LYVDGKLRNM
+748 LYVNGRFHNM
-758 SLILNGSSS
+758 SVVLNGSSS
-767 NNGYGYRHGYGY
+767 QNGYGYRHGYGY
-779 QYGYGYHYGHS
+779 GYGYGYING
-790 DDSEGRSKKK
+790 EGKKK
-800 KSLLNKLKRK
+800 KSSFVDKLKKKVKK

>member
-1 MEEQKKFAGD
+1 MEEQKYFMDNENQKDSYLG
-11 EVSFGSAISFS
+11 FS
-22 LTDLIHL
+22 LTDFLHL
-29 VINNWYWFVI
+29 VLKNWYWFII
-39 SVAICMAAATYYI
+39 SIVVCLAAATFYI
-52 KKTPKTYSRTA
+52 KKTPKTYVRTA

-74 NSDLMAFSDVAGV
+74 NSDLIAFSDVAGV

-114 LDISYSDKVGL
+114 LDINYTDKVGL

-136 EMSIVNDNETDSF
+136 AMTIINDNETDSF

-155 GADSTISLTHFA
+155 GADSTVSLTNFA
-167 GMGVNESTASSTV
+167 GTSVNETAATSTV
-180 NAHLGD
+180 TANIGD
-186 TINTPIGDIIIN
+186 TINTPIGSIIIN
-198 PTLYYNKN
+198 PTLYYNQN

-211 IRVSKSSIAAASG
+211 IHVSKTSIASAAG
-224 LATVNVSL
+224 LASVNVSL

-240 AISKMDSNPRR
+240 AISKTDSNPRR
-251 AEDIINTLII
+251 AEDVINTLIT
-261 CYEED
+261 CYEDD
-266 TKADKKR
+266 TKTDKKR
-273 VSEATAAFI
+273 ISEATAAFI

-300 ASFKQSHQMVSLE
+300 ANFKQSHQMVSLE

-338 MANFIKDYLL
+338 MSNFIKDYLL

-355 LIPAAVA
+355 LIPAAVV
-362 VSDAATNTNISTYNE
+362 VSDIAISSNIASYNE

-429 AQQNRAAS
+429 TQENRAAN

-472 NEIALNVVEGNARII
+472 NEIALNVIEGNARII
-487 DPAYGSGA
+487 DPAYGSNT
-495 PVAPL
+495 PVAPQTT
-500 VSTILLTA
+500 TILLAA
-508 LLLGLAV
+508 LVLGLAF
-515 PLVIL
+515 PMMIL
-520 YVIEILNTT
+520 YVIELLNTT
-529 IRGRKDLEENLSV
+529 IRGRKDLEENLSI
-542 PFLGEIPL
+542 PFLGEVPL
-550 FKGEADR
+550 HKGSMDH

-564 SSDAVSE
+564 STDPVSE

-578 NMAFMKVKNE
+578 NMAFMKVQSE
-588 SLQSIMVTSSNPH
+588 RLQTIMVTSSNPS
-601 AGKTFVSSNLAMSLA
+601 AGKTFISSNLAMSLA

-622 ILIDFDLRR
+622 VLIDFDLRR

-647 SSFLAGTFTEMDDI
+647 SSYLAGTFTDLSDI
-661 IFNSNMN
+661 IFSSNMN
-668 ANLDIIFAGPQ
+668 ANFDIIYSGPQ

-685 MLLSEKLDKMI
+685 MLMSEKLDKMI
-696 EELKKRYDYVILD
+696 EELKKRYDYVIID
-709 AVPSMMIADAQIINR
+709 AVPSMMVADAQIINR

-748 LYVDGKLRNM
+748 LYTSGKFSNM
-758 SLILNGSSS
+758 SLILNGASGQS
-767 NNGYGYRHGYGY
+767 GYGYRHGYGY
-779 QYGYGYHYGHS
+779 QYGYGYGQDNKS
-790 DDSEGRSKKK
+790 TKRSAFDIFKKK
-800 KSLLNKLKRK
+800 

>member
-1 MEEQKKFAGD
+1 MEEQKYFMDNENQKDSYLG
-11 EVSFGSAISFS
+11 FS
-22 LTDLIHL
+22 LTDFLHL
-29 VINNWYWFVI
+29 VLKNWYWFII
-39 SVAICMAAATYYI
+39 SIVVCLAAATFYI
-52 KKTPKTYSRTA
+52 KKTPKTYVRTA

-74 NSDLMAFSDVAGV
+74 NSDLIAFSDVAGV

-114 LDISYSDKVGL
+114 LDINYTDKVGL

-136 EMSIVNDNETDSF
+136 AMTIINDNETDSF

-155 GADSTISLTHFA
+155 GADSTVSLTNFA
-167 GMGVNESTASSTV
+167 GTGVNETAATSTITA
-180 NAHLGD
+180 NIGD
-186 TINTPIGDIIIN
+186 TINTPIGSIIIN
-198 PTLYYNKN
+198 PTLYYNQN

-211 IRVSKSSIAAASG
+211 IHVSKTSIASAAG
-224 LATVNVSL
+224 LASVNVSL

-240 AISKMDSNPRR
+240 AISKTDSNPRR
-251 AEDIINTLII
+251 AEDVINTLIT
-261 CYEED
+261 CYEDD
-266 TKADKKR
+266 TKTDKKR
-273 VSEATAAFI
+273 ISEATAAFI
-282 SDRLALISGELGD
+282 SDRLTLISGELGD

-300 ASFKQSHQMVSLE
+300 ANFKQAHQMVSLE

-338 MANFIKDYLL
+338 MSNFIKDYLL

-355 LIPAAVA
+355 LIPAAVV
-362 VSDAATNTNISTYNE
+362 VSDIAISSNIASYNE

-429 AQQNRAAS
+429 TQENRAAN

-472 NEIALNVVEGNARII
+472 NEIALNVIEGNARII
-487 DPAYGSGA
+487 DPAYGSNT
-495 PVAPL
+495 PVAPQTT
-500 VSTILLTA
+500 TILLVA
-508 LLLGLAV
+508 LVLGLAF
-515 PLVIL
+515 PMMIL
-520 YVIEILNTT
+520 YVIELLNTT
-529 IRGRKDLEENLSV
+529 IRGRKDLEENLSI
-542 PFLGEIPL
+542 PFLGEVPL
-550 FKGEADR
+550 HKGSMDH

-564 SSDAVSE
+564 STDPVSE

-578 NMAFMKVKNE
+578 NMAFMKVQSE
-588 SLQSIMVTSSNPH
+588 RLQTIMVTSSNPS
-601 AGKTFVSSNLAMSLA
+601 AGKTFISSNLAMSLA

-622 ILIDFDLRR
+622 VLIDFDLRR

-647 SSFLAGTFTEMDDI
+647 SSYLAGTLTDLSDI
-661 IFNSNMN
+661 IFSSNMN
-668 ANLDIIFAGPQ
+668 ANFDIIYSGPQ

-685 MLLSEKLDKMI
+685 MLMSEKLDKMI
-696 EELKKRYDYVILD
+696 EELKKRYDYVIID
-709 AVPSMMIADAQIINR
+709 AVPSMMVADAQIINR

-748 LYVDGKLRNM
+748 LYTSGKFSNM
-758 SLILNGSSS
+758 SLILNGASGQS
-767 NNGYGYRHGYGY
+767 GYGYRHGYGY
-779 QYGYGYHYGHS
+779 QYGYGYGQDNKS
-790 DDSEGRSKKK
+790 TKRSAFDIFKKK
-800 KSLLNKLKRK
+800 

>member
-1 MEEQKKFAGD
+1 MENQQNFLNLNNEVHD
-11 EVSFGSAISFS
+11 ESNFGFS
-22 LTDLIHL
+22 LTDFLHTIFKH
-29 VINNWYWFVI
+29 WYWFVI
-39 SVAICMAAATYYI
+39 SIAICLAAATYYV
-52 KKTPKTYSRTA
+52 KKTPKTYVRTA

-74 NSDLMAFSDVAGV
+74 NSDLIAFSDVAGV
-87 NTRKSVDNELVILKS
+87 NTRKSVDNELVILRS

-114 LDISYSDKVGL
+114 LDINYTDKVGL

-136 EMSIVNDNETDSF
+136 AMSIVNDNETDSF

-155 GADSTISLTHFA
+155 GADSTVSLTDFV
-167 GMGVNESTASSTV
+167 GTGVNETAAESV
-180 NAHLGD
+180 VKANLGD
-186 TINTPIGDIIIN
+186 TIDSPIGPVIIN

-206 EKGHV
+206 EKGHQ

-224 LATVNVSL
+224 LATVNVTL

-251 AEDIINTLII
+251 AEDVINTLIT
-261 CYEED
+261 CYEDD

-348 DPSHTND
+348 DPTHTND

-362 VSDAATNTNISTYNE
+362 VSDAAINSNIATYNE
-377 TLIRRDKLLANSSI
+377 TLIRRDKLLANSST

-429 AQQNRAAS
+429 TQENRATS
-437 RVSAIPRQEKQIQS
+437 RVSALPRQEKQIQS

-487 DPAYGSGA
+487 DPAYGSNA
-495 PVAPL
+495 PVAPQ
-500 VSTILLTA
+500 VSTILLAA
-508 LLLGLAV
+508 LLLGLAI

-520 YVIEILNTT
+520 YVVEMLNTT
-529 IRGRKDLEENLSV
+529 IRGRKDLEQNLSI
-542 PFLGEIPL
+542 PFLGEVPIH
-550 FKGEADR
+550 KGSTDR
-557 GIVVRDN
+557 GIAVREN
-564 SSDAVSE
+564 STDAVSE

-578 NMAFMKVKNE
+578 NMSFMSVNNKR
-588 SLQSIMVTSSNPH
+588 LQSVMVTSSNPH
-601 AGKTFVSSNLAMSLA
+601 AGKTFISSNLAMSLA
-616 LTNKRV
+616 LTGKRV
-622 ILIDFDLRR
+622 ILIDIDLRR
-631 RTLSKEFGQR
+631 RTLTKEFGQR
-641 HNRKGL
+641 HTRKGL
-647 SSFLAGTFTEMDDI
+647 SSYMAGTFTELDDI
-661 IFNSNMN
+661 IFNSNMH
-668 ANLDIIFAGPQ
+668 ANLDMIYAGPQ

-685 MLLSEKLDKMI
+685 MLLSEKLDQMI
-696 EELKKRYDYVILD
+696 EELKQRYDYVIID
-709 AVPSMMIADAQIINR
+709 AVPSMMVADAQIINR

-748 LYVDGKLRNM
+748 LYTTGRFRNM
-758 SLILNGSSS
+758 SIVLNGASAQ
-767 NNGYGYRHGYGY
+767 NGYGYRHGYGY
-779 QYGYGYHYGHS
+779 GYGYGYGPNHES
-790 DDSEGRSKKK
+790 SKKK
-800 KSLLNKLKRK
+800 SVMNKIKKVTKK

>member
-1 MEEQKKFAGD
+1 
-11 EVSFGSAISFS
+11 
-22 LTDLIHL
+22 
-29 VINNWYWFVI
+29 
-39 SVAICMAAATYYI
+39 MA
-52 KKTPKTYSRTA
+52 
-63 TILVKDSRKGG
+63 
-74 NSDLMAFSDVAGV
+74 
-87 NTRKSVDNELVILKS
+87 
-102 NKLRHD
+102 
-108 VARRLR
+108 
-114 LDISYSDKVGL
+114 
-125 RPRNLYGISPI
+125 
-136 EMSIVNDNETDSF
+136 
-149 AFTLTI
+149 
-155 GADSTISLTHFA
+155 
-167 GMGVNESTASSTV
+167 
-180 NAHLGD
+180 
-186 TINTPIGDIIIN
+186 
-198 PTLYYNKN
+198 
-206 EKGHV
+206 
-211 IRVSKSSIAAASG
+211 
-224 LATVNVSL
+224 L

-251 AEDIINTLII
+251 AEDVINTLIT
-261 CYEED
+261 CYEDD
-266 TKADKKR
+266 TKTDKKR

-348 DPSHTND
+348 DPTHTND

-362 VSDAATNTNISTYNE
+362 VSDAAINSNIANYNE
-377 TLIRRDKLLANSSI
+377 TLIRRDKLLANSST

-429 AQQNRAAS
+429 TQENRAAN

-487 DPAYGSGA
+487 DPAYGSNA
-495 PVAPL
+495 PIAPQT
-500 VSTILLTA
+500 STILLAA
-508 LLLGLAV
+508 LVLGLAI

-529 IRGRKDLEENLSV
+529 IRGRKDLEDNLSI
-542 PFLGEIPL
+542 PFLGEVPL
-550 FKGEADR
+550 HKGSTDH

-564 SSDAVSE
+564 STDPVSE

-578 NMAFMKVKNE
+578 NMAFMKVQSE
-588 SLQSIMVTSSNPH
+588 RLQSIMVTSSNPS
-601 AGKTFVSSNLAMSLA
+601 AGKTFISSNLAMSLA

-622 ILIDFDLRR
+622 VLIDFDLRR

-647 SSFLAGTFTEMDDI
+647 SSYLAGTFTELNDI

-668 ANLDIIFAGPQ
+668 ANFDIIFSGPQ

-685 MLLSEKLDKMI
+685 MLMSEKLDKMI
-696 EELKKRYDYVILD
+696 EELKKRYDYVIID
-709 AVPSMMIADAQIINR
+709 AVPSMMVADAQIINR

-748 LYVDGKLRNM
+748 LYTSGKFSNM
-758 SLILNGSSS
+758 SVILNGASGQS
-767 NNGYGYRHGYGY
+767 GYGYRHGYGY
-779 QYGYGYHYGHS
+779 QYGYGYGHES
-790 DDSEGRSKKK
+790 KSKKK
-800 KSLLNKLKRK
+800 TLLGSLKKKK

>member
-1 MEEQKKFAGD
+1 MEEQKKFTGD
-11 EVSFGSAISFS
+11 EVSFGSAVSFS
-22 LTDLIHL
+22 LTDFIHL
-29 VINNWYWFVI
+29 ILNNWYWFVI
-39 SVAICMAAATYYI
+39 SSVVCLAVATFYI

-74 NSDLMAFSDVAGV
+74 NSDLIAFSDVAGV
-87 NTRKSVDNELVILKS
+87 NTRKSVDNELIILKS

-114 LDISYSDKVGL
+114 LDINYSDKVGL

-136 EMSIVNDNETDSF
+136 AMSIVNDNETDSF
-149 AFTLTI
+149 SFTATI
-155 GADSTISLTHFA
+155 GADSTISLTNFA
-167 GMGVNESTASSTV
+167 GMGVNETAATSTV
-180 NAHLGD
+180 KAHLGD
-186 TINTPIGDIIIN
+186 TINSPIGRIIIN

-211 IRVSKSSIAAASG
+211 IHVSKSSIAAAAG
-224 LATVNVSL
+224 LASVNVTL

-251 AEDIINTLII
+251 AEDIINMLIT
-261 CYEED
+261 CYEDD

-273 VSEATAAFI
+273 ISEATADFI

-300 ASFKQSHQMVSLE
+300 ASFKQSHRMVSLE

-362 VSDAATNTNISTYNE
+362 VSDAAINANIANYNE
-377 TLIRRDKLLANSSI
+377 TLIRRDKLLANSST

-429 AQQNRAAS
+429 AQENRATS

-487 DPAYGSGA
+487 DPAYGSNA
-495 PVAPL
+495 PVAP
-500 VSTILLTA
+500 VTSSILLAA

-529 IRGRKDLEENLSV
+529 IRGRKDLEENLSI

-550 FKGEADR
+550 YKGQMDN

-564 SSDAVSE
+564 STDAVSE

-578 NMAFMKVKNE
+578 NMAFMKVQNE
-588 SLQSIMVTSSNPH
+588 NLQTVMVTSSNPH

-622 ILIDFDLRR
+622 VLIDFDLRR

-641 HNRKGL
+641 HARKGL
-647 SSFLAGTFTEMDDI
+647 SSYLAGTFTELNDI

-668 ANLDIIFAGPQ
+668 ANLDIIYAGPQ

-696 EELKKRYDYVILD
+696 AELRKRYDYIILD
-709 AVPSMMIADAQIINR
+709 AVPALMVADAQIIDR
-724 LADLTIYVVREGL
+724 LSDLTIYVVREGL

-748 LYVDGKLRNM
+748 LYTTGRFHNM
-758 SLILNGSSS
+758 SVVLNGSSS
-767 NNGYGYRHGYGY
+767 LNGYGYRHGYGY
-779 QYGYGYHYGHS
+779 GYGYGYING
-790 DDSEGRSKKK
+790 EGGKKK
-800 KSLLNKLKRK
+800 KSFVDKFKKISKK

>member
-1 MEEQKKFAGD
+1 MEEQKKFTVD
-11 EVSFGSAISFS
+11 EGSFGSAVSFS
-22 LTDLIHL
+22 LTDFIHL
-29 VINNWYWFVI
+29 IINNWYWFVI
-39 SVAICMAAATYYI
+39 SSVICLAVATFYI

-74 NSDLMAFSDVAGV
+74 NSDLIAFSDVAGV

-114 LDISYSDKVGL
+114 LDIGYSDKVGL
-125 RPRNLYGISPI
+125 RPRNLYRISPVA
-136 EMSIVNDNETDSF
+136 MSIVNDNETDSF

-155 GADSTISLTHFA
+155 GADSTISLTNFV
-167 GMGVNESTASSTV
+167 GMGVNETAATSTV
-180 NAHLGD
+180 KAHLGD
-186 TINTPIGDIIIN
+186 TINSPIGRIIIN
-198 PTLYYNKN
+198 PTLYYSKN
-206 EKGHV
+206 DKGRV
-211 IRVSKSSIAAASG
+211 INVSKTSIAAAAG
-224 LATVNVSL
+224 LAHINVTL

-251 AEDIINTLII
+251 AEDIINTLIS
-261 CYEED
+261 CYED
-266 TKADKKR
+266 DAKSDKKR
-273 VSEATAAFI
+273 ISETTAEFI
-282 SDRLALISGELGD
+282 SDRLALISSELGD

-324 RFRMEGLQLENQIR
+324 RFRMEGLHLENQIR

-362 VSDAATNTNISTYNE
+362 VSDAAINANIANYNE
-377 TLIRRDKLLANSSI
+377 TLIRRDKLLANSST
-391 SNPMIQEIDSQLSA
+391 SNPMIQEIDGQLSA

-415 NQIATLNIQLDNIR
+415 NQIATLNIQRDNIR
-429 AQQNRAAS
+429 TQENRAAS

-487 DPAYGSGA
+487 DPAYGSNA
-495 PVAPL
+495 PVAPQT
-500 VSTILLTA
+500 SSILLAA
-508 LLLGLAV
+508 LLLGLAI
-515 PLVIL
+515 PLIIL

-529 IRGRKDLEENLSV
+529 IRGRKDLEENLSI

-550 FKGEADR
+550 YKGQMDN

-564 SSDAVSE
+564 STDAVSE

-578 NMAFMKVKNE
+578 NMAFMKVQSE
-588 SLQSIMVTSSNPH
+588 RLQSIMVTSSNPH

-616 LTNKRV
+616 LTDKRV
-622 ILIDFDLRR
+622 VLIDFDLRR
-631 RTLSKEFGQR
+631 RTLTKEFGQR
-641 HNRKGL
+641 NNRKGL
-647 SSFLAGTFTEMDDI
+647 SSYLAGTFTELDDI
-661 IFNSNMN
+661 IFNSNMH
-668 ANLDIIFAGPQ
+668 ANLDMIYAGPQ

-685 MLLSEKLDKMI
+685 MLLSDKLDKMI
-696 EELKKRYDYVILD
+696 VELKKRYDYVIID
-709 AVPSMMIADAQIINR
+709 AVPALMVADAQIIDR
-724 LADLTIYVVREGL
+724 LSDLTIYVVREGL

-748 LYVDGKLRNM
+748 LYVNGRFHNM
-758 SLILNGSSS
+758 SVVLNGSSS
-767 NNGYGYRHGYGY
+767 QNGYGYRHGYGY
-779 QYGYGYHYGHS
+779 GYGYGYING
-790 DDSEGRSKKK
+790 EGQKK
-800 KSLLNKLKRK
+800 KSSFFYKLKKKFKK

>member
-1 MEEQKKFAGD
+1 MEEQKIFVGNEAPK
-11 EVSFGSAISFS
+11 ESSFGFS
-22 LTDLIHL
+22 ITDFLHL
-29 VINNWYWFVI
+29 LLKNWYWFVI
-39 SVAICMAAATYYI
+39 SIVACLAIATYYI
-52 KKTPKTYSRTA
+52 KKTPKTYVRTA

-74 NSDLMAFSDVAGV
+74 NSDLIAFSDVAGV
-87 NTRKSVDNELVILKS
+87 NTRKSVDNELIILNS

-114 LDISYSDKVGL
+114 LDIGYSDKVGL
-125 RPRNLYGISPI
+125 RPRSLYGISPI
-136 EMSIVNDNETDSF
+136 EMAIVNDNETDSF

-155 GADSTISLTHFA
+155 GADSTVSLTNFA
-167 GMGVNESTASSTV
+167 GMGVNETAAASTV
-180 NAHLGD
+180 KAHLGD
-186 TINTPIGDIIIN
+186 TINSPIGSIIIK

-206 EKGHV
+206 EKGHE
-211 IRVSKSSIAAASG
+211 IRVSKTSIAAAAG
-224 LATVNVSL
+224 LAYVNVAL

-251 AEDIINTLII
+251 AEDIINTLIT
-261 CYEED
+261 CYEDD

-362 VSDAATNTNISTYNE
+362 VSDVAINANISNYNE
-377 TLIRRDKLLANSSI
+377 TLIRRDKLLANSST
-391 SNPMIQEIDSQLSA
+391 SNPMIQEIDGQLSA

-415 NQIATLNIQLDNIR
+415 NQLATLNIQLDNIR
-429 AQQNRAAS
+429 TQENRATS

-487 DPAYGSGA
+487 DPAYGSNA
-495 PVAPL
+495 PVAPQ
-500 VSTILLTA
+500 VSTILLAA
-508 LLLGLAV
+508 LLLGLAI

-529 IRGRKDLEENLSV
+529 IRGRKDLEEGLSI
-542 PFLGEIPL
+542 PFLGEVP
-550 FKGEADR
+550 FYKGSMDH

-564 SSDAVSE
+564 STDAVSE

-578 NMAFMKVKNE
+578 NMSFMKV
-588 SLQSIMVTSSNPH
+588 QSERMQAIMVTSSNPS
-601 AGKTFVSSNLAMSLA
+601 AGKTFISSNLAMSLA

-622 ILIDFDLRR
+622 VLIDFDLRR

-647 SSFLAGTFTEMDDI
+647 SSYLAGTFTELDDI
-661 IFNSNMN
+661 IFNSNMH
-668 ANLDIIFAGPQ
+668 ANLDIIYSGPQ

-685 MLLSEKLDKMI
+685 MLLSEKLDSMI
-696 EELKKRYDYVILD
+696 AELKKRYDYVIID
-709 AVPSMMIADAQIINR
+709 AVPALMVADAQIIDR

-748 LYVDGKLRNM
+748 LYTTGRFHNM
-758 SLILNGSSS
+758 SVVLNGSTTQ
-767 NNGYGYRHGYGY
+767 NGYGYRHGYGY
-779 QYGYGYHYGHS
+779 GYGYGYNT
-790 DDSEGRSKKK
+790 EQTK
-800 KSLLNKLKRK
+800 KSSFIDKLKKHPKK

>member
-1 MEEQKKFAGD
+1 MEEQKKFTVD
-11 EVSFGSAISFS
+11 EGSFGSAVSFS

-29 VINNWYWFVI
+29 VLNNWYWFIISSVI
-39 SVAICMAAATYYI
+39 CLAVATFYI

-74 NSDLMAFSDVAGV
+74 NSDLIAFSDVAGV

-114 LDISYSDKVGL
+114 LDIGYSDKEGL

-136 EMSIVNDNETDSF
+136 AMSIINDNETDSF

-155 GADSTISLTHFA
+155 GADSTVSLTNFA
-167 GMGVNESTASSTV
+167 GMGVNETAATSTV
-180 NAHLGD
+180 KAHLGD
-186 TINTPIGDIIIN
+186 TINSPIGRIIIN
-198 PTLYYNKN
+198 PTLYYSKN
-206 EKGHV
+206 DKGRV
-211 IRVSKSSIAAASG
+211 INVSKTSIAAAAG
-224 LATVNVSL
+224 LVSVNVAL

-251 AEDIINTLII
+251 AEDILNTLIS
-261 CYEED
+261 CYED
-266 TKADKKR
+266 DAKSDKKR
-273 VSEATAAFI
+273 ISEATAEFI

-362 VSDAATNTNISTYNE
+362 VSDAAINANIANYNE
-377 TLIRRDKLLANSSI
+377 TLIRRDKLLANSST
-391 SNPMIQEIDSQLSA
+391 SNPMIQEIDGQLSA

-415 NQIATLNIQLDNIR
+415 NQIATLNIQRDNIR
-429 AQQNRAAS
+429 TQENRATS

-487 DPAYGSGA
+487 DPAYGSNA
-495 PVAPL
+495 PVAPQT
-500 VSTILLTA
+500 SSILLAA
-508 LLLGLAV
+508 LLIGLAI

-529 IRGRKDLEENLSV
+529 IRGRKDLEDNLSI

-550 FKGEADR
+550 YKGQMDNN

-564 SSDAVSE
+564 STDAVSE

-578 NMAFMKVKNE
+578 NMAFMKVQSE
-588 SLQSIMVTSSNPH
+588 RLQSIMVTSSNPH

-616 LTNKRV
+616 QTDKRV
-622 ILIDFDLRR
+622 VLIDFDLRR

-641 HNRKGL
+641 NNRKGL
-647 SSFLAGTFTEMDDI
+647 SSYLAGTFTELDDI
-661 IFNSNMN
+661 IFNSNMH
-668 ANLDIIFAGPQ
+668 ANLDMIYAGPQ

-685 MLLSEKLDKMI
+685 MLLSDKLDKMI
-696 EELKKRYDYVILD
+696 AELKKRYDYVIID
-709 AVPSMMIADAQIINR
+709 AVPALMVADAQIIDR
-724 LADLTIYVVREGL
+724 LSDLTIYVVREGL

-748 LYVDGKLRNM
+748 LYVNGRFHNM
-758 SLILNGSSS
+758 SVVLNGSSS
-767 NNGYGYRHGYGY
+767 QNGYGYRHGYGY
-779 QYGYGYHYGHS
+779 GYGYGYING
-790 DDSEGRSKKK
+790 EGKKK
-800 KSLLNKLKRK
+800 RSSFVDKLKKKVKK

>member
-1 MEEQKKFAGD
+1 
-11 EVSFGSAISFS
+11 
-22 LTDLIHL
+22 
-29 VINNWYWFVI
+29 
-39 SVAICMAAATYYI
+39 
-52 KKTPKTYSRTA
+52 
-63 TILVKDSRKGG
+63 
-74 NSDLMAFSDVAGV
+74 
-87 NTRKSVDNELVILKS
+87 
-102 NKLRHD
+102 
-108 VARRLR
+108 
-114 LDISYSDKVGL
+114 
-125 RPRNLYGISPI
+125 
-136 EMSIVNDNETDSF
+136 
-149 AFTLTI
+149 
-155 GADSTISLTHFA
+155 
-167 GMGVNESTASSTV
+167 
-180 NAHLGD
+180 
-186 TINTPIGDIIIN
+186 
-198 PTLYYNKN
+198 
-206 EKGHV
+206 
-211 IRVSKSSIAAASG
+211 
-224 LATVNVSL
+224 
-232 ADKNSSII
+232 
-240 AISKMDSNPRR
+240 MDSNPRR
-251 AEDIINTLII
+251 AEDVINMLIT
-261 CYEED
+261 CYEDD

-282 SDRLALISGELGD
+282 SDRLALISSELGD

-338 MANFIKDYLL
+338 MSNFIKDYLL
-348 DPSHTND
+348 DPTHTND

-362 VSDAATNTNISTYNE
+362 VSDAATNANIANYNE
-377 TLIRRDKLLANSSI
+377 TLIRRDKLLANSST

-495 PVAPL
+495 PVAPV
-500 VSTILLTA
+500 VSSILLAA

-515 PLVIL
+515 PLAIL

-529 IRGRKDLEENLSV
+529 IRGRKDLEEHLSV
-542 PFLGEIPL
+542 PFLGEVPL
-550 FKGEADR
+550 FKGTMDH
-557 GIVVRDN
+557 GIVVRDH
-564 SSDAVSE
+564 STDAVSE

-578 NMAFMKVKNE
+578 NMTFMKAKSE
-588 SLQSIMVTSSNPH
+588 RLQSIMITSSNPH
-601 AGKTFVSSNLAMSLA
+601 AGKTFISSNLSMSLA

-647 SSFLAGTFTEMDDI
+647 SSYLAGTFTELNDI

-668 ANLDIIFAGPQ
+668 ANLDIIYAGPQ

-685 MLLSEKLDKMI
+685 MLMSEKLDKMM
-696 EELKKRYDYVILD
+696 EELKARYDYVIID

-748 LYVDGKLRNM
+748 LYTSGKFSNM
-758 SLILNGSSS
+758 SIILNGSSS

-790 DDSEGRSKKK
+790 EDGEQKSKK
-800 KSLLNKLKRK
+800 KSLLDRFKKK

>member
-1 MEEQKKFAGD
+1 MEEQKKFTVD
-11 EVSFGSAISFS
+11 EGSFGSAVSFS

-29 VINNWYWFVI
+29 VLNNWYWFIISSVI
-39 SVAICMAAATYYI
+39 CLAVATFYI

-74 NSDLMAFSDVAGV
+74 NSDLIAFSDVAGV

-114 LDISYSDKVGL
+114 LDIGYSDKEGL

-136 EMSIVNDNETDSF
+136 AMSIVNDNETDSF

-155 GADSTISLTHFA
+155 GADSTVSLTNFA
-167 GMGVNESTASSTV
+167 GMGVNETAATSTV
-180 NAHLGD
+180 KAHLGD
-186 TINTPIGDIIIN
+186 TINSPIGSIIIN
-198 PTLYYNKN
+198 PTLYYSKN
-206 EKGHV
+206 DKGRV
-211 IRVSKSSIAAASG
+211 INVSKTSIAAAAG
-224 LATVNVSL
+224 LASVNVAL

-251 AEDIINTLII
+251 AEDIINMLIT
-261 CYEED
+261 CYEDD

-362 VSDAATNTNISTYNE
+362 VSDAAINANIANYNE
-377 TLIRRDKLLANSSI
+377 TLIRRDKLLANSST
-391 SNPMIQEIDSQLSA
+391 SNPMIQEIDGQLSA

-415 NQIATLNIQLDNIR
+415 NQIATLNIQRDNIR
-429 AQQNRAAS
+429 TQENRATS

-487 DPAYGSGA
+487 DPAYGSNA
-495 PVAPL
+495 PVAPQT
-500 VSTILLTA
+500 SSILLAA
-508 LLLGLAV
+508 LLIGLAI

-529 IRGRKDLEENLSV
+529 IRGRKDLEDNLSI

-550 FKGEADR
+550 YKGQMDNN

-564 SSDAVSE
+564 STDAVSE

-578 NMAFMKVKNE
+578 NMAFMKVQSE
-588 SLQSIMVTSSNPH
+588 RLQSIMVTSSNPH

-616 LTNKRV
+616 LTDKRV
-622 ILIDFDLRR
+622 VLIDFDLRR

-641 HNRKGL
+641 NNRKGL
-647 SSFLAGTFTEMDDI
+647 SSYLAGTFTELDDI
-661 IFNSNMN
+661 IFNSNMH
-668 ANLDIIFAGPQ
+668 ANLDMIYAGPQ

-685 MLLSEKLDKMI
+685 MLLSDKLDKMI
-696 EELKKRYDYVILD
+696 AELKKRYDYVIID
-709 AVPSMMIADAQIINR
+709 AVPALMVADAQIIDR
-724 LADLTIYVVREGL
+724 LSDLTIYVVREGL

-748 LYVDGKLRNM
+748 LYVNGRFHNM
-758 SLILNGSSS
+758 SVVLNGSSS
-767 NNGYGYRHGYGY
+767 QNGYGYRHGYGY
-779 QYGYGYHYGHS
+779 GYGYGYING
-790 DDSEGRSKKK
+790 EGKKK
-800 KSLLNKLKRK
+800 KSSFIDKLKKKVKK

>member
-1 MEEQKKFAGD
+1 MDNENQKDSYLG
-11 EVSFGSAISFS
+11 FS
-22 LTDLIHL
+22 LTDFLHL
-29 VINNWYWFVI
+29 VLKNWYWFII
-39 SVAICMAAATYYI
+39 SIVVCLAAATFYI
-52 KKTPKTYSRTA
+52 KKTPKTYVRTA

-74 NSDLMAFSDVAGV
+74 NSDLIAFSDVAGV

-114 LDISYSDKVGL
+114 LDINYTDKVGL

-136 EMSIVNDNETDSF
+136 AMTIINDNETDSF

-155 GADSTISLTHFA
+155 GADSTVSLTNFA
-167 GMGVNESTASSTV
+167 GTGVNETAATSTITA
-180 NAHLGD
+180 NIGD
-186 TINTPIGDIIIN
+186 TINTPIGSIIIN
-198 PTLYYNKN
+198 PTLYYNQN

-211 IRVSKSSIAAASG
+211 IHVSKTSIASAAG
-224 LATVNVSL
+224 LASVNVSL

-240 AISKMDSNPRR
+240 AISKTDSNPRR
-251 AEDIINTLII
+251 AEDVINTLIT
-261 CYEED
+261 CYEDD
-266 TKADKKR
+266 TKTDKKR
-273 VSEATAAFI
+273 ISEATAAFI

-300 ASFKQSHQMVSLE
+300 ANFKQSHQMVSLE

-338 MANFIKDYLL
+338 MSNFIKDYLL

-355 LIPAAVA
+355 LIPAAVV
-362 VSDAATNTNISTYNE
+362 VSDIAISSNIASYNE
-377 TLIRRDKLLANSSI
+377 TLIRRDKLLANSST

-429 AQQNRAAS
+429 TQENRAAN

-472 NEIALNVVEGNARII
+472 NEIALNVIEGNARII
-487 DPAYGSGA
+487 DPAYGSNT
-495 PVAPL
+495 PVAPQTT
-500 VSTILLTA
+500 TILLAA
-508 LLLGLAV
+508 LVLGLAF
-515 PLVIL
+515 PMMIL
-520 YVIEILNTT
+520 YVIELLNTT
-529 IRGRKDLEENLSV
+529 IRGRKDLEENLSI
-542 PFLGEIPL
+542 PFLGEVPL
-550 FKGEADR
+550 HKGSMDH

-564 SSDAVSE
+564 STDPVSE

-578 NMAFMKVKNE
+578 NMAFMKVQSE
-588 SLQSIMVTSSNPH
+588 RLQTIMVTSSNPS
-601 AGKTFVSSNLAMSLA
+601 AGKTFISSNLAMSLA

-622 ILIDFDLRR
+622 VLIDFDLRR

-647 SSFLAGTFTEMDDI
+647 SSYLAGTLTDLSDI
-661 IFNSNMN
+661 IFSSNMN
-668 ANLDIIFAGPQ
+668 ANFDIIYSGPQ

-685 MLLSEKLDKMI
+685 MLMSEKLDKMI
-696 EELKKRYDYVILD
+696 EELKKRYDYVIID
-709 AVPSMMIADAQIINR
+709 AVPSMMVADAQIINR

-748 LYVDGKLRNM
+748 LYTSGKFSNM
-758 SLILNGSSS
+758 SLILNGASGQS
-767 NNGYGYRHGYGY
+767 GYGYRHGYGY
-779 QYGYGYHYGHS
+779 QYGYGYGQDNKS
-790 DDSEGRSKKK
+790 TKRSAFDIFKKK
-800 KSLLNKLKRK
+800 

>member
-1 MEEQKKFAGD
+1 
-11 EVSFGSAISFS
+11 
-22 LTDLIHL
+22 
-29 VINNWYWFVI
+29 
-39 SVAICMAAATYYI
+39 
-52 KKTPKTYSRTA
+52 
-63 TILVKDSRKGG
+63 
-74 NSDLMAFSDVAGV
+74 MAFNDLAGV
-87 NTRKSVDNELVILKS
+87 NTRKSVDNELIILSS

-114 LDISYSDKVGL
+114 LDINYSCRGGL
-125 RPRNLYGISPI
+125 RPRNLYGISPVA
-136 EMSIVNDNETDSF
+136 MSIVNDNETDSF

-155 GADSTISLTHFA
+155 GADSTVSLTDFA
-167 GMGVNESTASSTV
+167 GMGVNESAAASIV
-180 NAHLGD
+180 KAHLGD
-186 TINTPIGDIIIN
+186 TINTPIGGIIIN

-206 EKGHV
+206 EEGHV
-211 IRVSKSSIAAASG
+211 IRISKSSIAAASG
-224 LATVNVSL
+224 LATVSVAL

-251 AEDIINTLII
+251 AEDIINMLIT
-261 CYEED
+261 CYEDD

-282 SDRLALISGELGD
+282 SDRLALISSELGD

-338 MANFIKDYLL
+338 MSNFIKDYLL
-348 DPSHTND
+348 DPTHTND
-355 LIPAAVA
+355 LIPASVA
-362 VSDAATNTNISTYNE
+362 VSDPATNANIANYNE
-377 TLIRRDKLLANSSI
+377 TLIRRDKLLANSST

-495 PVAPL
+495 PVAPI
-500 VSTILLTA
+500 VSSILLAA

-515 PLVIL
+515 PLAIL

-529 IRGRKDLEENLSV
+529 IRGRKDLEEHLSV
-542 PFLGEIPL
+542 PFLGEVPL
-550 FKGEADR
+550 FKGTMDH
-557 GIVVRDN
+557 GIVVRDH
-564 SSDAVSE
+564 STDAVSE

-578 NMAFMKVKNE
+578 NMTFMKAKSE
-588 SLQSIMVTSSNPH
+588 RLQSIMITSSNPH
-601 AGKTFVSSNLAMSLA
+601 AGKTFISSNLAMSLA

-647 SSFLAGTFTEMDDI
+647 SSYLAGTFTELNDI

-668 ANLDIIFAGPQ
+668 ANLDIIYAGPQ

-685 MLLSEKLDKMI
+685 MLMSEKLDKMM
-696 EELKKRYDYVILD
+696 EELKTRYDYVIID

-748 LYVDGKLRNM
+748 LYTSGKFSNM
-758 SLILNGSSS
+758 SIILNGSSS

-779 QYGYGYHYGHS
+779 QYGYGHHYGHS
-790 DDSEGRSKKK
+790 EDGEQKSKK
-800 KSLLNKLKRK
+800 KSLLDRFKKK

>member
-1 MEEQKKFAGD
+1 MEELKNF
-11 EVSFGSAISFS
+11 VSNESPKESTFGFS
-22 LTDLIHL
+22 LTDFLHL
-29 VINNWYWFVI
+29 VLKNWHWFVI
-39 SVAICMAAATYYI
+39 SVVVCLAAATFYI
-52 KKTPKTYSRTA
+52 KKTPKTYVRTA
-63 TILVKDSRKGG
+63 TILIKDSRKGG
-74 NSDLMAFSDVAGV
+74 NSDLLAFSDVAGV
-87 NTRKSVDNELVILKS
+87 NTRKSVDNELIILRS

-114 LDISYSDKVGL
+114 LDINYTDKVGL
-125 RPRNLYGISPI
+125 RPRNLYGISPVAM
-136 EMSIVNDNETDSF
+136 EIVNDNENDNF
-149 AFTLTI
+149 EFTLTI
-155 GADSTISLTHFA
+155 GTDSTISLTNFS
-167 GMGVNESTASSTV
+167 GMGVNDAAAKSV
-180 NAHLGD
+180 IKAHLGD
-186 TINTPIGDIIIN
+186 TINSPIGRIIIN
-198 PTLYYNKN
+198 PTLYYKP
-206 EKGHV
+206 GRV
-211 IRVSKSSIAAASG
+211 IRVSKSNIATAAN
-224 LATVNVSL
+224 LAIVNVAL

-251 AEDIINTLII
+251 AEEIINALIT

-266 TKADKKR
+266 TKTDKKR
-273 VSEATAAFI
+273 ISEATADFI

-300 ASFKQSHQMVSLE
+300 ASFKQTNQMVSLE
-313 SEAARN
+313 SEATRN

-348 DPSHTND
+348 DPAHTND
-355 LIPAAVA
+355 LIPAAIA
-362 VSDAATNTNISTYNE
+362 VSDVAINANISNYNE
-377 TLIRRDKLLANSSI
+377 TLMHRDKLLANSST
-391 SNPMIQEIDSQLSA
+391 SNPMIQEIDNQLSA

-429 AQQNRAAS
+429 SQESRAAS

-472 NEIALNVVEGNARII
+472 NEIALNVIEGNARII
-487 DPAYGSGA
+487 DPAYGSNK
-495 PVAPL
+495 PVAPQTS
-500 VSTILLTA
+500 VILLVA
-508 LLLGLAV
+508 LLLGLAI
-515 PLVIL
+515 PMAIL
-520 YVIEILNTT
+520 YIIEMLNTT
-529 IRGRKDLEENLSV
+529 IRGRRDLEENLSI
-542 PFLGEIPL
+542 PFLGEVPL
-550 FKGEADR
+550 HKGSMDH

-564 SSDAVSE
+564 STDPVSE

-578 NMAFMKVKNE
+578 NMAFMKVK
-588 SLQSIMVTSSNPH
+588 SDRLQTIMLTSSNPS

-622 ILIDFDLRR
+622 VLIDFDLRR

-647 SSFLAGTFTEMDDI
+647 SSYLAGTYTKLEDI

-668 ANLDIIFAGPQ
+668 SNLDIIYSGPQ

-685 MLLSEKLDKMI
+685 MLMSEKLDTMI
-696 EELKKRYDYVILD
+696 EELKERYDYVIFD
-709 AVPSMMIADAQIINR
+709 AVPSMLVADAQIINR

-748 LYVDGKLRNM
+748 LYTSGKFSNM
-758 SLILNGSSS
+758 SIILNGATAKS
-767 NNGYGYRHGYGY
+767 GYGYRYGYGY
-779 QYGYGYHYGHS
+779 QYGYGYGHANENKS
-790 DDSEGRSKKK
+790 KFGSLIGLFKKSKKQ
-800 KSLLNKLKRK
+800 

>member
-1 MEEQKKFAGD
+1 MDNENQKDSYLG
-11 EVSFGSAISFS
+11 FS
-22 LTDLIHL
+22 LTDFLHL
-29 VINNWYWFVI
+29 VLKNWYWFII
-39 SVAICMAAATYYI
+39 SIVVCLAAATFYI
-52 KKTPKTYSRTA
+52 KKTPKTYVRTA

-74 NSDLMAFSDVAGV
+74 NSDLIAFSDVAGV

-114 LDISYSDKVGL
+114 LDINYTDKVGL

-136 EMSIVNDNETDSF
+136 AMTIINDNETDSF

-155 GADSTISLTHFA
+155 GADSTVSLTNFA
-167 GMGVNESTASSTV
+167 GTGVNETATTSTITA
-180 NAHLGD
+180 NIGD
-186 TINTPIGDIIIN
+186 TINTPIGSIIIN
-198 PTLYYNKN
+198 PTLYYNQN

-211 IRVSKSSIAAASG
+211 IHVSKTSIASAAG
-224 LATVNVSL
+224 LASVNVSL

-240 AISKMDSNPRR
+240 AISKTDSNPRR
-251 AEDIINTLII
+251 AEDVINTLIT
-261 CYEED
+261 CYEDD
-266 TKADKKR
+266 TKTDKKR
-273 VSEATAAFI
+273 ISEATAAFI

-300 ASFKQSHQMVSLE
+300 ANFKQSHQMVSLE

-338 MANFIKDYLL
+338 MSNFIKDYLL

-355 LIPAAVA
+355 LIPAAVV
-362 VSDAATNTNISTYNE
+362 VSDIAISSNIASYNE

-429 AQQNRAAS
+429 TQENRAAN

-487 DPAYGSGA
+487 DPAYGSNT
-495 PVAPL
+495 PVAPQTT
-500 VSTILLTA
+500 TILLVA
-508 LLLGLAV
+508 LVLGLAF
-515 PLVIL
+515 PMMIL
-520 YVIEILNTT
+520 YVIELLNTT
-529 IRGRKDLEENLSV
+529 IRGRKDLEENLSI
-542 PFLGEIPL
+542 PFLGEVPL
-550 FKGEADR
+550 HKGSMDH

-564 SSDAVSE
+564 STDPVSE

-578 NMAFMKVKNE
+578 NMAFMKVQSE
-588 SLQSIMVTSSNPH
+588 RLQTIMVTSSNPS
-601 AGKTFVSSNLAMSLA
+601 AGKTFISSNLAMSLA

-622 ILIDFDLRR
+622 VLIDFDLRR

-647 SSFLAGTFTEMDDI
+647 SSYLAGTLTDLSDI
-661 IFNSNMN
+661 IFSSNMN
-668 ANLDIIFAGPQ
+668 ANFDIIYSGPQ

-685 MLLSEKLDKMI
+685 MLMSEKLDKMI
-696 EELKKRYDYVILD
+696 EELKKRYDYVIID
-709 AVPSMMIADAQIINR
+709 AVPSMMVADAQIINR

-748 LYVDGKLRNM
+748 LYTSGKFSNM
-758 SLILNGSSS
+758 SLILNGASGQS
-767 NNGYGYRHGYGY
+767 GYGYRHGYGY
-779 QYGYGYHYGHS
+779 QYGYGYGQDNKS
-790 DDSEGRSKKK
+790 TKRSAFDIFKKK
-800 KSLLNKLKRK
+800 

>member
-1 MEEQKKFAGD
+1 MEEQKKFVS
-11 EVSFGSAISFS
+11 EETSFGSVVSFS
-22 LTDLIHL
+22 LMDFIHL

-39 SVAICMAAATYYI
+39 SVAICMAAAVFHI

-74 NSDLMAFSDVAGV
+74 NSDLMAFNDLAGV
-87 NTRKSVDNELVILKS
+87 NTRKSVDNELIILSS

-114 LDISYSDKVGL
+114 LDINYSDKVGL
-125 RPRNLYGISPI
+125 RPRNLYGISPVA
-136 EMSIVNDNETDSF
+136 MSIVNDNETDSF

-155 GADSTISLTHFA
+155 GADSTVSLTDFA
-167 GMGVNESTASSTV
+167 GMGVNESAAASTV
-180 NAHLGD
+180 KAHLGD
-186 TINTPIGDIIIN
+186 TINTPIGGIIIN

-206 EKGHV
+206 EEGHV
-211 IRVSKSSIAAASG
+211 IRISKSSIAAASG
-224 LATVNVSL
+224 LATVSVAL

-251 AEDIINTLII
+251 AEDIINMLIT
-261 CYEED
+261 CYEDD

-282 SDRLALISGELGD
+282 SDRLALISSELGD

-338 MANFIKDYLL
+338 MSNFIKDYLL
-348 DPSHTND
+348 DPTHTND

-362 VSDAATNTNISTYNE
+362 VSDPATNANIANYNE
-377 TLIRRDKLLANSSI
+377 TLIRRDKLLANSST

-495 PVAPL
+495 PVAPI
-500 VSTILLTA
+500 VSSILLAA

-515 PLVIL
+515 PLAIL

-529 IRGRKDLEENLSV
+529 IRGRKDLEEHLSV
-542 PFLGEIPL
+542 PFLGEVPL
-550 FKGEADR
+550 FKGTMDH
-557 GIVVRDN
+557 GIVVRDH
-564 SSDAVSE
+564 STDAVSE

-578 NMAFMKVKNE
+578 NMTFMKAKSE
-588 SLQSIMVTSSNPH
+588 RLQSIMITSSNPH
-601 AGKTFVSSNLAMSLA
+601 AGKTFISSNLAMSLA

-647 SSFLAGTFTEMDDI
+647 SSYLAGTFTELNDI

-668 ANLDIIFAGPQ
+668 ANLDIIYAGPQ

-685 MLLSEKLDKMI
+685 MLMSEKLDKMM
-696 EELKKRYDYVILD
+696 EELKTRYDYVIID

-748 LYVDGKLRNM
+748 LYTSGKFSNM
-758 SLILNGSSS
+758 SIILNGSSS

-790 DDSEGRSKKK
+790 DDGEQKSKK
-800 KSLLNKLKRK
+800 KSLLDRFKKK